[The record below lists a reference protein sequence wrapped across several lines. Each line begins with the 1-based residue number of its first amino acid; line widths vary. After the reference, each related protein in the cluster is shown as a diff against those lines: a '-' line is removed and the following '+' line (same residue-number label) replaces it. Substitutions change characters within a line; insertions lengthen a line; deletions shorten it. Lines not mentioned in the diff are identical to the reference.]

1 MDVNV
6 QVGSWYI
13 VEGDAGDTVT
23 NPENGKA
30 IATVEDGKQ
39 ATFYATTPYVIT
51 SADTVGVH
59 KATFNSAPAKLK
71 ALGLLGGGTSTGLP
85 AGFFECWYLQS
96 GGTQYVDTGVVMTAD
111 TGLKMTY
118 CSPSSGRM
126 AFGVKKAEGD
136 IQGSF
141 YSIHC
146 YTATGGAQ
154 HHWLE
159 YGWGNQ
165 RYPLN
170 GTGQPPQ
177 RALPGEVQH
186 CTLNW
191 NNDGKWD
198 WVCDRRDGS
207 ITHLSGD
214 IANKNTYTPPALN
227 IFLWKINNNGTTLD
241 LSTTAKARVFSAQ
254 IEQGN
259 KVVCDMVPAI
269 SKDGR
274 PCMVDKVS
282 KQAFFNAG
290 TGNFSIAFTMK
301 NMRNLR
307 HLTATSG
314 GSISVSLPWDAQ
326 LIASGMP
333 AVLNDVANK
342 GAVLSVQYRSVE
354 ADSKLYSRYAECE
367 TLADMQA
374 VNKDFRNDLTWQY
387 KWVYPLTSFKTTGL
401 AWGQGGGFD
410 SPNMKSASFDMPNAT
425 NITGLCYN
433 AYNLESANINAPN
446 ATVANSAFRWTRA
459 LSRISADLE
468 SVVNAD
474 DFVTYAAELTS
485 FYSDMPNLTNGR
497 AMFYKC
503 SALEYC
509 EIEVPALSNG
519 DQMFDGCILESYSV
533 ICICESLPEY
543 TTGTHKI
550 TLGIHVDYQADEE
563 VITAIQLAESKGWT
577 VTVQWNGTPRTEG
590 EDGGRYGLRKPPVYA
605 KVVEWQACDGRLR
618 RELDWGQYVT
628 NWEENGYQE
637 FATVEEAREYF
648 NMGEEV

>member
-1 MDVNV
+1 MK
-6 QVGSWYI
+6 
-13 VEGDAGDTVT
+13 EHDTFPGKIYAVT
-23 NPENGKA
+23 CASGCTITDNKGRTLGECEA
-30 IATVEDGKQ
+30 GKQ
-39 ATFYATTPYVIT
+39 TLVVATSDKLLT
-51 SADTVGVH
+51 SADALLT
-59 KATFNSAPAKLK
+59 ATFKYAPAKLK
-71 ALGLLGGGTSTGLP
+71 ALGLLGGGSSTGLP
-85 AGFFECWYLQS
+85 SGYFECWYLQS
-96 GGTQYVDTGVVMTAD
+96 SGTQYVDTGVVMTAD

-126 AFGVKKAEGD
+126 AFGVKNAAGA
-136 IQGSF
+136 F

-159 YGWGNQ
+159 YGWGGGV
-165 RYPLN
+165 YPLS

-177 RALPGEVQH
+177 SALPGEVQH

-198 WVCDRRDGS
+198 WVCDRRAGS

-214 IANKNTYTPPALN
+214 IANKDTYTPPALN
-227 IFLWKINNNGTTLD
+227 IFLWKINVNGIASD
-241 LSTTAKARVFSAQ
+241 GVSTSSRTRVFSAS
-254 IEQGN
+254 IMQGEE
-259 KVVCDMVPAI
+259 VVCDMVPAI

-282 KQAFFNAG
+282 KQAFFNVG

-333 AVLNDVANK
+333 ALLNDVANK
-342 GAVLSVQYRSVE
+342 GAVLSVQYRTVE
-354 ADSKLYSRYAECE
+354 ADSKLYSRYAECK
-367 TLADMQA
+367 TLADMLA
-374 VNKDFRNDLTWQY
+374 VNKDFRNDLTGLYQ
-387 KWVYPLTSFKTTGL
+387 WVYPLTSFKTTGL
-401 AWGQGGGFD
+401 GWGQGGGFD

-433 AYNLESANINAPN
+433 AYNLERANINAPN
-446 ATVANSAFRWTRA
+446 ATVANSAFRWTTSLFR
-459 LSRISADLE
+459 LSADLE
-468 SVVNAD
+468 SVVNAE

-485 FYSDMPNLTNGR
+485 FYSYMPNLTNGR

-509 EIEVPALSNG
+509 DIEVPALSNG
-519 DQMFDGCILESYSV
+519 DQMFEDCILESYSV

-563 VITAIQLAESKGWT
+563 VITAIQLAEAKGWT
-577 VTVQWNGTPRTEG
+577 VTVQWNGTPWTEG

-648 NMGEEV
+648 NMEEKV